1 MPDSKPAEPVD
12 GSSSSSDRSVTVV
25 RPVLNRLMSIRWADV
40 VIAAVVV
47 VVGVVLRWRLLGS
60 DRGDLLADEAF
71 TGLLSAEILDGYLPV
86 MIAGIGYTAP
96 VESYLYAPVAAVFG
110 MSVPLLKMV
119 PVVLWACSAAIVMA
133 GSRRIL
139 GRGPSHVAGAVA
151 WFPPGALLAISF
163 RAYEGYASGLVICA
177 VLIVY
182 AMALVS
188 RRAAAARPMDAVA
201 IGGLVG
207 LLAWVHPIFL
217 VVALPT
223 LGVLTALRW
232 RAARHWWLPLIGGGV
247 CGAGLLIAW
256 NAKNG
261 WPSLSQPAEATE
273 GVGSRFVR
281 LLTELVPRLFGVR
294 TYANEW
300 IVPGVVAAVVIVVAV
315 GLIGVGV
322 WRLVQL
328 DRWVAAVIAAP
339 LVGGLPL
346 MSLLNNASIT
356 DDGRYGIVFVVPMA
370 IAVGASTIRPWSA
383 ARPAPRP
390 SRTSALPVLPGVV
403 AVVWFV
409 AVVLPWSL
417 NGVDYSV
424 DDPDA
429 PVDELVEVVRSAGFD
444 RLAGYYWAVLPAEFV
459 SDQEIRVATAGHPP
473 VVLLAE
479 TQREVESTPP
489 EDLAMVFLGDAP
501 EPLLRL
507 PLHAYDIVG
516 VGNWKV
522 YLPAADVRAAVG
534 Q

>member
-1 MPDSKPAEPVD
+1 M
-12 GSSSSSDRSVTVV
+12 
-25 RPVLNRLMSIRWADV
+25 
-40 VIAAVVV
+40 
-47 VVGVVLRWRLLGS
+47 
-60 DRGDLLADEAF
+60 
-71 TGLLSAEILDGYLPV
+71 
-86 MIAGIGYTAP
+86 
-96 VESYLYAPVAAVFG
+96 
-110 MSVPLLKMV
+110 
-119 PVVLWACSAAIVMA
+119 
-133 GSRRIL
+133 
-139 GRGPSHVAGAVA
+139 
-151 WFPPGALLAISF
+151 
-163 RAYEGYASGLVICA
+163 
-177 VLIVY
+177 
-182 AMALVS
+182 
-188 RRAAAARPMDAVA
+188 
-201 IGGLVG
+201 
-207 LLAWVHPIFL
+207 
-217 VVALPT
+217 
-223 LGVLTALRW
+223 
-232 RAARHWWLPLIGGGV
+232 
-247 CGAGLLIAW
+247 
-256 NAKNG
+256 
-261 WPSLSQPAEATE
+261 
-273 GVGSRFVR
+273 R

-459 SDQEIRVATAGHPP
+459 SNQDIRVATAGHPP

>member
-1 MPDSKPAEPVD
+1 MPDLKLAEPVD
-12 GSSSSSDRSVTVV
+12 GSSSSSDRSVTGGQ
-25 RPVLNRLMSIRWADV
+25 PVLSRLGSIRWAV
-40 VIAAVVV
+40 VVAAAVVV
-47 VVGVVLRWRLLGS
+47 AVGVVLRWRLLGS

-119 PVVLWACSAAIVMA
+119 PVVLWACSALIVMA
-133 GSRRIL
+133 GARRII
-139 GRGPSHVAGAVA
+139 GRGPSRVAGVVA

-188 RRAAAARPMDAVA
+188 RRAMRAQPTDAAA

-223 LGVLTALRW
+223 LGVLTVLRW
-232 RAARHWWLPLIGGGV
+232 RAVKHWWLPMIGGGV

-261 WPSLSQPAEATE
+261 WPSLSQPADATE

-281 LLTELVPRLFGVR
+281 LLTELVPRMFGVR
-294 TYANEW
+294 TYGNEW

-322 WRLVQL
+322 RRLVQL

-339 LVGGLPL
+339 LLGGLPL

-370 IAVGASTIRPWSA
+370 IAVGASTMRPKPSV
-383 ARPAPRP
+383 RPAPRP
-390 SRTSALPVLPGVV
+390 SRISAAVLWPLVVV
-403 AVVWFV
+403 AVWFV

-459 SDQEIRVATAGHPP
+459 SDQDIRVATAGHPP